1 MPTTDSVFQNA
12 MRKILTEIFD
22 GPPGKDAFL
31 LNPGDPGMLGQLESI
46 DATTASSRPMAGLT
60 TVASHVDHVHYG
72 VTLMNRWIAGE
83 PNPWASADWTASWK
97 RTTVTEEQWRTLRDN
112 LRKETDKWRRAI
124 ETHSDWNEM
133 SAPGAISSAAHTAYH
148 LGAIRQIL
156 AAMNKN
162 NTPK

>member
-12 MRKILTEIFD
+12 LGKILTEIFD
-22 GPPGKDAFL
+22 GPLGKEAFL
-31 LNPGDPGMLGQLESI
+31 LNPGDPGMLGQLEPI
-46 DATTASSRPMAGLT
+46 DAVTASTRAMPGQT
-60 TVASHVDHVHYG
+60 TVASHVDHVLYG
-72 VTLMNRWIAGE
+72 FTLMNRWIAGE

-112 LRKETDKWRRAI
+112 LRKESDKWRRAL
-124 ETHSDWNEM
+124 ETHSEWNEM